1 MKKVMTMVVFFAVVI
16 FAPLGMTASN
26 DYDGIEIT
34 ININDANAEELD
46 KLLIG
51 IGPGKAANIIAY
63 RKTNGDFK
71 TAEDLQK
78 VKGIGAS
85 TVEKNRQRIKL

>member
-1 MKKVMTMVVFFAVVI
+1 MKNIVKAVVFCAAVV
-16 FAPLGMTASN
+16 FAPMGSAAGGEHE
-26 DYDGIEIT
+26 GIEIT
-34 ININDANAEELD
+34 VNINQANAEELD

-51 IGPGKAANIIAY
+51 IGPEKADNIIAY
-63 RKTNGDFK
+63 REANGNFE
-71 TAEDLQK
+71 TADDLQL